1 MLVELF
7 EKSWELV
14 MLERIRVPAKNAA
27 LVPLIRWY
35 FFECL

>member
-27 LVPLIRWY
+27 LGTIN
-35 FFECL
+35 